1 MDLYRRHLHN
11 LSLALG
17 ILSVLIIL
25 PGIPLMN
32 LFPGM
37 TEGISASY
45 VFARCLVGFAC
56 AAVAFAAAHSNSH
69 FRLAFVFALFL
80 LGTAVTLTILYGGNK
95 LDDLTDIMTLMMVVV
110 VYTLFS
116 ANQSEA
122 RWQRVLR
129 REPAVLDLRVHG
141 ADGLFNPIVLGP
153 HLELDSGLTDAVDRY
168 LATAGTPMPLSVTL
182 HCAEKVSLPI
192 QGTMREVFR
201 SHYEDEE
208 RRVKRYLSGR
218 YSRGIFL
225 LLISIGALTVWE
237 RFMRQYSSSTLWQVL
252 GNFAAFSLW
261 QIGNTYFERSEAIRE
276 LTQILIA
283 KNAEIQ
289 FL

>member
-1 MDLYRRHLHN
+1 MDLYRRHLRN
-11 LSLALG
+11 ISSVLG

-25 PGIPLMN
+25 PGIPLMR
-32 LFPGM
+32 LFPEL
-37 TEGISASY
+37 TAGIRASY
-45 VFARCLVGFAC
+45 VLCRCLVGLAC
-56 AAVAFAAAHSNSH
+56 AAVAWTAARKNA
-69 FRLAFVFALFL
+69 FYRLAFLCDL
-80 LGTAVTLTILYGGNK
+80 LLLAAAVTLTILFGGNK
-95 LDDLTDIMTLMMVVV
+95 LDDLTDIMTLMIVVV

-116 ANQSEA
+116 INRFES
-122 RWQRVLR
+122 RWQLIMR
-129 REPAVLDLRVHG
+129 RRPDVLDLRVQG
-141 ADGLFNPIVLGP
+141 AEGLFNPIVLGP
-153 HLELDSGLTDAVDRY
+153 HLELDQGLVDAVDRY
-168 LATAGTPMPLSVTL
+168 LATAGTPAPLSITI
-182 HCAEKVSLPI
+182 HCAEKVSLPL
-192 QGTMREVFR
+192 QGTMREIFR

-225 LLISIGALTVWE
+225 LLISIGSLTVWE